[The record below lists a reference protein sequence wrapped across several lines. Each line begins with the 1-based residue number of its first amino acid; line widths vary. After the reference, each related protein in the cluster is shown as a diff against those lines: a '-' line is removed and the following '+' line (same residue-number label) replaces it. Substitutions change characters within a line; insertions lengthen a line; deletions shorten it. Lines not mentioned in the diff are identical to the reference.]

1 MQAPPRRA
9 QPAVRVGGAGGA
21 TYTVTPAPLAVAIDA
36 VVDPPL
42 DPSVRGD
49 GGAPPPTPQ
58 PLPADGGPLAP
69 TAVHRDSRSL
79 LLSGVVAMAGKQLVE
94 WEEWSATLPQS
105 AFVDDHGGGGGGSGL
120 VGAAAPPLAA
130 LAPAPDGSELPDLV
144 RGPDGRQRRLTSEQ
158 VASISQRGTFV
169 IPSQRYWGAKHTF
182 RLPGWAVRGTEPVAA
197 KRRER
202 TGRAIDH
209 LSVRLKRRLRG
220 RRDGDGGTADGDG
233 VGCTRFPVAGLS
245 VAAAARHAVNGVVG
259 LADLLVGV
267 PHRRPETT
275 GGHDLLARAAAEEAA
290 YVATAAEAQATAAHV
305 ADRRRHGTRLVR
317 IVAAVRAEAAGEPLA
332 DAAVSTTDAD
342 AVTVLDDLLA
352 RAMREPPPAT
362 PDADGDSPSAATL
375 ADGRA
380 AVIDRAT
387 KLPSL
392 VRAEMTGAARRQLT
406 AAHVVADV
414 LAKMETDLAERKAA
428 VEAAV
433 DAEHPQL
440 AAGPGWRAAEV
451 ARRLNADANVTMT
464 ATIPPRGT
472 FLCLG
477 RREEA
482 SPAERTRVSFTYK
495 INRFVFAARN
505 AVVEALAAAGDD
517 LADEAADER
526 ARLAF
531 WRDHWPA
538 MEAAVLGR
546 RVAAAAVTRRWVRW
560 RTQSW
565 KVTTDLKTTIEPFAR
580 HSVVSGRV
588 GWRLSV
594 AAATAGSIANN
605 GAYLAATTALS
616 GRFGVRAL
624 FTRAPF
630 AVGLRQEETDSAVAA
645 SDDDIDGGT
654 ISRHLARRRVRQTA
668 ARRLADCWV
677 SVAEERRAFEATPD
691 VGLVPKAAVR
701 WLHYVTNYAVRGGLG
716 SVGLF
721 VGLPLA
727 TAVTLVACALG
738 AAATPVIAVATAAV
752 EYVGSALLWD
762 VHAPDSVGVVGV
774 EPSSLVA
781 ETRAPA
787 RHYRRAGRRAL
798 HLVPL
803 PRRAAQVVALGGG
816 HAIVATAAAGV
827 YHPVAGALTVAAAA
841 AAAAARTVVDAAAT
855 AALRRVG
862 RQPATDT
869 WLAAR
874 IGGPGVSASYFYRL
888 DDAVIARAVRGR
900 LEELELDVV
909 QAALEAAIAAP
920 ADAWATY
927 VAHTGAIAAGV
938 DGDTK
943 GLVALAAES
952 STGRRLAAAAAPRA
966 AALREVVAARR
977 LALRPATAPHPRKG
991 RLRPA
996 GDPAAAAAAVEA
1008 AVGAFVR
1015 ERLGP
1020 LGGDAATAV
1029 ARAAGVP
1036 PGDHAALARAI
1047 VRDVFGPHFYTPL
1060 AESDETLQI
1069 PVSFPPLLA
1078 RP

>member
-42 DPSVRGD
+42 DPS
-49 GGAPPPTPQ
+49 
-58 PLPADGGPLAP
+58 
-69 TAVHRDSRSL
+69 
-79 LLSGVVAMAGKQLVE
+79 
-94 WEEWSATLPQS
+94 
-105 AFVDDHGGGGGGSGL
+105 
-120 VGAAAPPLAA
+120 
-130 LAPAPDGSELPDLV
+130 
-144 RGPDGRQRRLTSEQ
+144 RRLTSEQ

-169 IPSQRYWGAKHTF
+169 IPSQRYW
-182 RLPGWAVRGTEPVAA
+182 
-197 KRRER
+197 
-202 TGRAIDH
+202 
-209 LSVRLKRRLRG
+209 
-220 RRDGDGGTADGDG
+220 
-233 VGCTRFPVAGLS
+233 GLS

-362 PDADGDSPSAATL
+362 RDADGDSPSAATL

-482 SPAERTRVSFTYK
+482 SPAERTRASFTYK
-495 INRFVFAARN
+495 VNRFVFAARN

-565 KVTTDLKTTIEPFAR
+565 KVTTDVKTTIEPFAR
-580 HSVVSGRV
+580 HTVVSGRV

-716 SVGLF
+716 SVSLF

-787 RHYRRAGRRAL
+787 RHYRRA
-798 HLVPL
+798 
-803 PRRAAQVVALGGG
+803 
-816 HAIVATAAAGV
+816 
-827 YHPVAGALTVAAAA
+827 
-841 AAAAARTVVDAAAT
+841 
-855 AALRRVG
+855 
-862 RQPATDT
+862 DT

-1047 VRDVFGPHFYTPL
+1047 VRDVFGPNFYTPL

>member
-9 QPAVRVGGAGGA
+9 RPAVRVGGAGGA

-69 TAVHRDSRSL
+69 TAAHRDSRSL

-105 AFVDDHGGGGGGSGL
+105 AFVDDPGGGGGASGL
-120 VGAAAPPLAA
+120 DGAAAPPLAA

-158 VASISQRGTFV
+158 LASIRQRGTFV

-220 RRDGDGGTADGDG
+220 RRDGDGGTAGDG
-233 VGCTRFPVAGLS
+233 VGCTRFPVAALS

-275 GGHDLLARAAAEEAA
+275 CGHDLLARAAAEEAA
-290 YVATAAEAQATAAHV
+290 YVAAAAEAQSTAAHA

-317 IVAAVRAEAAGEPLA
+317 IVAAVRAEAAGEPPA

-342 AVTVLDDLLA
+342 AVAVLDDLLA

-362 PDADGDSPSAATL
+362 RDADGDSPSAATL

-392 VRAEMTGAARRQLT
+392 VRAGMTDAARRQLT

-414 LAKMETDLAERKAA
+414 LAKMETDLAERKAT

-433 DAEHPQL
+433 DAEHSQL
-440 AAGPGWRAAEV
+440 AAGLGWRAAEV

-464 ATIPPRGT
+464 ATIPLRGT

-482 SPAERTRVSFTYK
+482 PPAERARVPFTYK
-495 INRFVFAARN
+495 ANRLVVAARN
-505 AVVEALAAAGDD
+505 AVVEALAAAGED

-538 MEAAVLGR
+538 MEAAALER
-546 RVAAAAVTRRWVRW
+546 REAATAVARRWVRW

-565 KVTTDLKTTIEPFAR
+565 KVTTDGKTTIEPFAR
-580 HSVVSGRV
+580 HTVVSEHV

-594 AAATAGSIANN
+594 AAATAGSIASN
-605 GAYLAATTALS
+605 GAYLAATTAVS

-630 AVGLRQEETDSAVAA
+630 EVGLRQEVTDSAVSAN
-645 SDDDIDGGT
+645 SDDIDGDT

-668 ARRLADCWV
+668 ARRFQDRWT

-691 VGLVPKAAVR
+691 VGLMPKAAVR

-727 TAVTLVACALG
+727 TAVTLVACVLG
-738 AAATPVIAVATAAV
+738 AAATPVVAVATAAV

-774 EPSSLVA
+774 EPSSLA
-781 ETRAPA
+781 TETRAPS
-787 RHYRRAGRRAL
+787 RRYRRGGRRAL

-803 PRRAAQVVALGGG
+803 PRRAAQVVAMGGG
-816 HAIVATAAAGV
+816 QAIVATAAAGV

-855 AALRRVG
+855 AALGRVG

-874 IGGPGVSASYFYRL
+874 IGGPGVSASYFFRL

-900 LEELELDVV
+900 LEELELDIA

-927 VAHTGAIAAGV
+927 VAHTGAIAVGV

-977 LALRPATAPHPRKG
+977 LALRPATAPHPQKG

-1008 AVGAFVR
+1008 AVGTFVR

-1020 LGGDAATAV
+1020 QGGDAATAV

-1036 PGDHAALARAI
+1036 PGDDAALARAI
-1047 VRDVFGPHFYTPL
+1047 VRDVFGQDFYTPL

-1078 RP
+1078 CL